1 MWKEVDVL
9 IAEFLQDLRPYHV
22 QPFPKCFQLRSWRVF
37 GNDIIGRF
45 RKRHTL
51 SRFQL
56 LPALY
61 QWRKFNSVH
70 LVDQMRR
77 KTMVNDVWKR
87 IGIILSAL
95 WLLVAGFFE
104 GIAICFSG
112 WMSGSECLWTQSLY
126 VLAYIVFGLGPV
138 LAFILLI
145 KKRYEPIGYRALTV
159 LALFAASPI
168 FLVLL
173 CLLQWGCIFCKWF

>member
-1 MWKEVDVL
+1 LTVLSNLPEASVLPLGETATEVTSPWLARVL
-9 IAEFLQDLRPYHV
+9 QKGV
-22 QPFPKCFQLRSWRVF
+22 W
-37 GNDIIGRF
+37 RF
-45 RKRHTL
+45 RKRHTP
-51 SRFQL
+51 SHFQF

-61 QWRKFNSVH
+61 QRRKLNSDH
-70 LVDQMRR
+70 LVDQVRR

-95 WLLVAGFFE
+95 WLLVAGCFE
-104 GIAICFSG
+104 GLAICFNG
-112 WMSGSECLWTQSLY
+112 NMSLSESLWAQSLDM
-126 VLAYIVFGLGPV
+126 LAYIVFGLGPV

-168 FLVLL
+168 FWVIL
-173 CLLQWGCIFCKWF
+173 CLLQFGCICIKLF

>member
-1 MWKEVDVL
+1 MQV
-9 IAEFLQDLRPYHV
+9 IA
-22 QPFPKCFQLRSWRVF
+22 RV
-37 GNDIIGRF
+37 GHF

-61 QWRKFNSVH
+61 KRCKFNSLH

-95 WLLVAGFFE
+95 WLLVAGCFE
-104 GIAICFSG
+104 GVVICFYGEASRA
-112 WMSGSECLWTQSLY
+112 EYLWTQSLY
-126 VLAYIVFGLGPV
+126 GLAYIVFGLGPV

-159 LALFAASPI
+159 LTLFAASPI
-168 FLVLL
+168 FWVLL
-173 CLLQWGCIFCKWF
+173 CLLQWGCICVKLF